1 MDENEHQVSCQD
13 QKHYLILIGVQR
25 QVYEYNHAKQ
35 QLLAVETYLVPRR
48 RETWQNVRLIYQKLR
63 INNIMI

>member
-25 QVYEYNHAKQ
+25 QVYEYSHAEQ

-48 RETWQNVRLIYQKLR
+48 RET
-63 INNIMI
+63 